1 MLTVK
6 NFLEEKVIVIADDL
20 TGANEIA
27 SIMVRRGKKSLVSN
41 GFLGNNEIRKL
52 WNIYEGLVFDLNS
65 RNLPEEKAY
74 NRIKDFLTS
83 LEEIKKGLIYK
94 KIDSTLRGNVGKEID
109 AVLDTGCADIVVLV
123 PALPF
128 MERITVGGYHLVQ
141 GVPVGRTSYAKN
153 FTGSYLP
160 EFLRGQS
167 ICQIGYVGLRT
178 VELGPDVISQRLIR
192 EYEKG
197 SSIIVCDCCS
207 QDDLENIKQAI
218 LSVKLK
224 VLPVGSA
231 GLFEELLHEDEPRS
245 LPCLIVCGSLNQIT
259 RLQLTKLISEE
270 RCGCLELDLSSSLSP
285 EEEDKLKRLLV
296 EGESILNQGK
306 SLVVATSENCWEIG
320 KRQKDDIMRS
330 KINQSLAHLA
340 KYFIKNFSFA
350 GVIAIGG
357 DTARALLDSLQAH
370 GIEAIDELE
379 PLVPVG
385 IIRGGEGKGMLI
397 ITKTGGFGGEDVFL
411 KAVSYLGKRGRKIE
425 R

>member
-123 PALPF
+123 PALPL

-153 FTGSYLP
+153 FTGLHLP

-167 ICQIGYVGLRT
+167 VCQIGYVGLRT

-270 RCGCLELDLSSSLSP
+270 RCGCLELDFSSSLSP

-306 SLVVATSENCWEIG
+306 SLVVATPENCWEIG
-320 KRQKDDIMRS
+320 KRQKDDIP
-330 KINQSLAHLA
+330 
-340 KYFIKNFSFA
+340 
-350 GVIAIGG
+350 
-357 DTARALLDSLQAH
+357 LLLFF
-370 GIEAIDELE
+370 
-379 PLVPVG
+379 P
-385 IIRGGEGKGMLI
+385 
-397 ITKTGGFGGEDVFL
+397 
-411 KAVSYLGKRGRKIE
+411 
-425 R
+425 